1 MQFRSICRRLGLLA
15 VALLLCSFPAQS
27 ATITVYDD
35 PVAFDAAAMSLLA
48 INFEGLAPNNS
59 FQNYANPAG
68 LTTDQVNFAAAGTGP
83 FGAGNV
89 TVLGAGYAASQSAV
103 YNTGT
108 GAILI
113 YTPPNQPGTAYLDIT
128 LPSGI
133 TAVGTDF
140 WAVQPY
146 VTTMQVTVSAGGT
159 SSTFPV
165 STVTRPTS
173 TFFGVTSDTA
183 ITSLQFHFPAGQ
195 VGVILDN
202 FTLGEAAAITPP
214 EEAIPEPG
222 TVMLVG
228 AALLGIGLLR
238 RRRHA

>member
-1 MQFRSICRRLGLLA
+1 MCRRLGLLA
-15 VALLLCSFPAQS
+15 VALLLCSFSAQS
-27 ATITVYDD
+27 ATITAYYD
-35 PVAFDAAAMSLLA
+35 PAAFNAAAMSLLA

-83 FGAGNV
+83 FGVGNV
-89 TVLGAGYAASQSAV
+89 TVLGAGYAATQSAV
-103 YNTGT
+103 YDTGT

-113 YTPPNQPGTAYLDIT
+113 YTPSNQPGTAYLDIT

-146 VTTMQVTVSAGGT
+146 ITTMQVTVQADDM

-173 TFFGVTSDTA
+173 TFFGVTSDA
-183 ITSLQFHFPAGQ
+183 PISSLQFHFPAGQ

-202 FTLGEAAAITPP
+202 FRLGQAEVVTPP
-214 EEAIPEPG
+214 EDAVPEPG
-222 TVMLVG
+222 AAVLVG
-228 AALLGIGLLR
+228 AALLAIGLLR
-238 RRRHA
+238 RFRHA